1 MPIRPFTAPP
11 PVPTLR
17 FGAVY
22 IIFVLLGTGT
32 LLPFNVFLT
41 EKEFYDVRLQVPVIG
56 TAPICP
62 PQSTWPLM
70 PGAWG

>member
-1 MPIRPFTAPP
+1 MLPNIKKDPSIQDHHQSTSSP
-11 PVPTLR
+11 LR

-41 EKEFYDVRLQVPVIG
+41 EKEFYDVRLQVR
-56 TAPICP
+56 
-62 PQSTWPLM
+62 
-70 PGAWG
+70 